1 MARTN
6 TYKCAT
12 CGTIYEFCL
21 KCQVAR
27 PDYDAEKFC
36 SHKHADIYATL
47 SKHGCNLITADEAL
61 KELSAYNLDEITL
74 TESIQAH
81 INKIKAEATVN
92 TEEVV
97 KEEPTVIVESETI
110 TPVTE
115 EVIEEA
121 PIVKSYNKNKN
132 NKKKW

>member
-6 TYKCAT
+6 TYRCAT
-12 CGTIYEFCL
+12 CGTKYEFCL
-21 KCQVAR
+21 KCQVTR

-36 SHKHADIYATL
+36 CDKHGKIYGIL

-81 INKIKAEATVN
+81 INKIKAEATVK
-92 TEEVV
+92 TEEAV
-97 KEEPTVIVESETI
+97 K
-110 TPVTE
+110 
-115 EVIEEA
+115 EEA
-121 PIVKSYNKNKN
+121 PIIVEPEVAIEEAAPVGEQPIVKSNKK

>member
-6 TYKCAT
+6 TYKCAV
-12 CGTIYEFCL
+12 CGTTYDFCL

-47 SKHGCNLITADEAL
+47 SKHGCNLISADEAL
-61 KELSAYNLDEITL
+61 KELAAYNLDEITL
-74 TESIQAH
+74 TEGILTH
-81 INKIKAEATVN
+81 IEKIKSEAGVKVEEVIIP

-97 KEEPTVIVESETI
+97 EEST
-110 TPVTE
+110 
-115 EVIEEA
+115 
-121 PIVKSYNKNKN
+121 PIVAETPIVKNKN
-132 NKKKW
+132 NKKKKW

>member
-6 TYKCAT
+6 TYKCAV
-12 CGTIYEFCL
+12 CGTTYDFCL

-47 SKHGCNLITADEAL
+47 SKHGCNLISADEAL
-61 KELSAYNLDEITL
+61 KELTAYNLDEITL
-74 TESIQAH
+74 TEGILTH
-81 INKIKAEATVN
+81 IEKIKSEAGVKVEEVIIP

-97 KEEPTVIVESETI
+97 EEST
-110 TPVTE
+110 
-115 EVIEEA
+115 
-121 PIVKSYNKNKN
+121 PIVAETPIVKNKN
-132 NKKKW
+132 NKKKKW